1 MSKPKDLT
9 TMIGAVKT
17 LRIPKHMNKSRL
29 AQIVSYFLSLKLTR
43 NISNAVHQFKSN
55 ICFLQTMQELVIVQ
69 KRDLY
74 SMQHPP
80 LKDKFWKEKS
90 FHTISRPK
98 VLLVIRSF
106 YMRKTSYGT
115 SKKCFPELIMV
126 VSILIWSLK
135 CPFVHHANLHCKIS
149 LVQQPR

>member
-1 MSKPKDLT
+1 MQYANSNQIYLFFANYTGTGYCSK
-9 TMIGAVKT
+9 
-17 LRIPKHMNKSRL
+17 
-29 AQIVSYFLSLKLTR
+29 TR
-43 NISNAVHQFKSN
+43 FIFYTAP
-55 ICFLQTMQELVIVQ
+55 
-69 KRDLY
+69 
-74 SMQHPP
+74 PP
-80 LKDKFWKEKS
+80 LKHKFWKEKS

-135 CPFVHHANLHCKIS
+135 RPFVHHANLHCKIS
-149 LVQQPR
+149 LLQQPR

>member
-1 MSKPKDLT
+1 
-9 TMIGAVKT
+9 MIGAVKT
-17 LRIPKHMNKSRL
+17 LRIPKHMNKPRL

-43 NISNAVHQFKSN
+43 NISNAVRQFKSN
-55 ICFLQTMQELVIVQ
+55 ISVFCKLYRNWLLFKNEISI
-69 KRDLY
+69 LY
-74 SMQHPP
+74 STPPPP
-80 LKDKFWKEKS
+80 LKHKFWKEKS

-135 CPFVHHANLHCKIS
+135 RPFVHHANLHCKIS